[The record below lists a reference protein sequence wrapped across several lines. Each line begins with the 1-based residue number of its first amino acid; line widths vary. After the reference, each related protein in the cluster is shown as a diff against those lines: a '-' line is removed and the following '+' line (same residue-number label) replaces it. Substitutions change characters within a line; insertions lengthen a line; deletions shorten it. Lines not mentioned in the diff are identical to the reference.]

1 MLGALRKAAQGRKI
15 QKARAGYTSA
25 KAAYDDAVGRRD
37 TRDQAKASALLTA
50 AATALLIAER
60 GKVSVRR

>member
-1 MLGALRKAAQGRKI
+1 MLGALAKVAQRRKI
-15 QKARAGYTSA
+15 QKARAGYSSA
-25 KAAYDDAVGRRD
+25 KQAYDDAIQRRD